1 MSTVYDDDEYNEMS
15 QTYRKMAEGKPT
27 FNNFL
32 QFTIVSPDFD
42 HPRLTVEMRDDLVGN
57 PAYRTL
63 HGGVVASILDIIGGH
78 AVFMSV
84 FKRLRGQPLE
94 KKLKRI
100 SKIGSIDLRIDYLRP
115 GTGKS
120 FTATSSILRTGNKVA
135 VVRMQLHNDE
145 DSLIAVGTGS
155 YTVG

>member
-1 MSTVYDDDEYNEMS
+1 MSTVYDDAEYNEMS

-32 QFTIVSPDFD
+32 QFALVSPDFD
-42 HPRLTVEMRDDLVGN
+42 HPCLTIEMRDDLVGN

-78 AVFMSV
+78 AVFLSV
-84 FKRLRGQPLE
+84 FKQLRGQPLE
-94 KKLKRI
+94 KKLKRV

-115 GTGKS
+115 GTGNS
-120 FTATSSILRTGNKVA
+120 FTATASILRTGNKVA
-135 VVRMQLHNDE
+135 VVRMQLQNDE
-145 DSLIAVGTGS
+145 DSLVAVGTGS

>member
-1 MSTVYDDDEYNEMS
+1 MTTVYDDVEYNEMS
-15 QTYRKMAEGKPT
+15 QTYGKMAEGKPT

-32 QFTIVSPDFD
+32 QFEITSPDFD
-42 HPRLTVEMRDDLVGN
+42 HPRLSIEMRDELVGN

-63 HGGVVASILDIIGGH
+63 HGGIVASILDIIGGH

-84 FKRLRGQPLE
+84 FKRIKGQPIE
-94 KKLKRI
+94 RKIKRI

-120 FTATSSILRTGNKVA
+120 FTATATILRTGNKVA
-135 VVRMQLHNDE
+135 VVRMQIHNDE
-145 DSLIAVGTGS
+145 NSLIAVGTGS